1 MSSSSCR
8 PATIGTSYGEGV
20 AAAAAAAGR
29 ALRWPAGSGEGGS
42 TSNQEHPLVQAHM
55 QAYVIQPQIRT
66 LIGPLTRTNRF
77 FEADV

>member
-1 MSSSSCR
+1 MGRVWQQQQQGGHC
-8 PATIGTSYGEGV
+8 
-20 AAAAAAAGR
+20 AGQQ
-29 ALRWPAGSGEGGS
+29 EVKEGS
-42 TSNQEHPLVQAHM
+42 TSNQGAGASLVQAHM

>member
-1 MSSSSCR
+1 MGRVWQQQQQGGHC
-8 PATIGTSYGEGV
+8 
-20 AAAAAAAGR
+20 AGQQ
-29 ALRWPAGSGEGGS
+29 EVEEGS
-42 TSNQEHPLVQAHM
+42 TSNWEHPLVQAHM